1 MSAQVRCGNSVHKSR
16 LYSLADEV
24 HHHASVAQVRLCFAR
39 KDDGLYSFEE
49 EALLEQWEDE
59 ARAEHEAEM
68 AVERYFENRGWQE
81 ALAQREY
88 EDRMGVVQ
96 FEDAYRAAMGS

>member
-16 LYSLADEV
+16 LYSLADEA
-24 HHHASVAQVRLCFAR
+24 HHHESVAQVRLCFAR
-39 KDDGLYSFEE
+39 KEEGLYSLEE

-59 ARAEHEAEM
+59 ARAEREAEM
-68 AVERYFENRGWQE
+68 AVERYFEDRGWE
-81 ALAQREY
+81 DAFTQREH

-96 FEDAYRAAMGS
+96 FEDAYRAAMGA